1 MIKVDRVEDGLPVSV
16 IIPLT
21 RSKRGKFFNQ
31 FVLPS
36 IEAMNPI
43 EIIIND
49 YSGSAPEKRNNGFDK
64 SIEKYILFS
73 DDDIVYPEDFL
84 RQMIDALEKHPKKG
98 YAYCG
103 YDGIVMN
110 PITHPMHGNFKIS
123 SLPFDGNRLRQG
135 NYISTMS
142 LIRREVF
149 PRFDLTL
156 KRLQDWD
163 IWLTLLER
171 GVEGI
176 CVPGVEFMA
185 FYLDE
190 GITSN
195 GNNEMD
201 ALNAIRQKHKI

>member
-1 MIKVDRVEDGLPVSV
+1 MIKVDRTEEGLPVSV

-21 RSKRGKFFNQ
+21 RSKRGAFFHQ

-49 YSGSAPEKRNNGFDK
+49 YSGSAPEKRNKGFEK

-73 DDDIVYPEDFL
+73 DDDIIYPIDFL
-84 RQMIDALEKHPKKG
+84 EKMIHALEKNPNKG

-103 YDGIVMN
+103 YNGIVMN
-110 PITHPMHGNFKIS
+110 PITHPMHGNFKIP
-123 SLPFDGNRLRQG
+123 SLPFDGYRLKQG
-135 NYISTMS
+135 NYISTMA
-142 LIRREVF
+142 LIRREYF
-149 PRFDLTL
+149 LGFDEKL

-163 IWLTLLER
+163 LFLTLLER

-185 FYLDE
+185 FFLDE

-195 GNNEMD
+195 SNNEHD
-201 ALNAIRQKHKI
+201 ALAAIREKHKM